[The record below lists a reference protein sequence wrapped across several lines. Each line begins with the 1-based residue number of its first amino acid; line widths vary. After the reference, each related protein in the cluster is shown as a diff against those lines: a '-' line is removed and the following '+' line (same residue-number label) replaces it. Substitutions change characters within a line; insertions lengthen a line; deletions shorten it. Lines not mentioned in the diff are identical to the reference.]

1 MWLIYVFTT
10 PKEILCGVGVCVGGG
25 IFQATAFQILALLL
39 YNYIYRETVI
49 LLFWYYI
56 MYDC

>member
-25 IFQATAFQILALLL
+25 NLPSHSISNSSFI
-39 YNYIYRETVI
+39 II
-49 LLFWYYI
+49 
-56 MYDC
+56 